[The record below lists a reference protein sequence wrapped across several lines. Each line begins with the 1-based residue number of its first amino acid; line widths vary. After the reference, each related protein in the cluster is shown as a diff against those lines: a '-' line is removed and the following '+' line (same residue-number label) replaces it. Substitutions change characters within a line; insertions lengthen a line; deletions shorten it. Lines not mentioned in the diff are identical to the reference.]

1 MASAPAVAA
10 VEVPG
15 ETAAPDQAPRDVA
28 VRFTDVSK
36 AFRIPVDRAY
46 TLEERVL
53 RPRSSR
59 QAHDLEALKDISFE
73 IYEGEFFGVIG
84 RNGSGKSTLLKCLAG
99 IYQPSSGKI
108 EIAGRISPFLELG
121 VGFSPELTARENVVL
136 NASLIGI
143 SPKKARAS
151 FDDIIAF
158 AELEEFVDL
167 KYKNYSSGMAMR
179 LAFASAIQAEADIL
193 LIDEALA
200 VGDDPFKEKCYERFD
215 EMKAQGRTIVFVT
228 HALSLVNRF
237 CDRALLLDKGDAIDL
252 DESRP
257 VVALYQQRN
266 RELAEAAEAAA
277 RAAEAQAAE
286 ADASGEGQGASRPDA
301 DAAPSNG
308 AVTELPIKAEPP
320 QLAPVPAPED
330 AEEPA
335 VEPEPEPEADGS
347 TEAEPEAV
355 ATTEPEAGVD
365 PSTPPEPEPEPAAPP
380 EPEPEPEPEPPPS
393 TVEPPPTLPHVEF
406 DEPPTEPVTAA
417 AHDPEL
423 APPAAEPESALPLI
437 GAATISALWL
447 EDGRGAAPQP
457 VSHALDNPRL
467 HVRVSFPDAV
477 QEPVF
482 GAIVKGAT
490 GEPVLV
496 EHSLRDDLKP
506 SAPQRDPDGPYS
518 VRFYV
523 HAGHLLYVA
532 SVTIAE
538 PSGTRDQAWPDD
550 DALAFSVWG
559 MKLRSG
565 WGRDLPMFG
574 IPGTPP
580 SASLA
585 LGGPGV
591 PTLGDAWLQAPDGS
605 RDGFFYAGHRSR
617 LCTHV
622 TLPGDEVAGTH
633 ADKPPEPEYAIN
645 LYAYTDTGHYSTTV
659 AVSV

>member
-1 MASAPAVAA
+1 M
-10 VEVPG
+10 
-15 ETAAPDQAPRDVA
+15 A

-84 RNGSGKSTLLKCLAG
+84 RKRLGQEHAAWKCLAG

-308 AVTELPIKAEPP
+308 AVTELPIKAEP
-320 QLAPVPAPED
+320 A
-330 AEEPA
+330 
-335 VEPEPEPEADGS
+335 
-347 TEAEPEAV
+347 
-355 ATTEPEAGVD
+355 
-365 PSTPPEPEPEPAAPP
+365 
-380 EPEPEPEPEPPPS
+380 
-393 TVEPPPTLPHVEF
+393 
-406 DEPPTEPVTAA
+406 
-417 AHDPEL
+417 
-423 APPAAEPESALPLI
+423 SARTR
-437 GAATISALWL
+437 ASA
-447 EDGRGAAPQP
+447 
-457 VSHALDNPRL
+457 
-467 HVRVSFPDAV
+467 
-477 QEPVF
+477 
-482 GAIVKGAT
+482 
-490 GEPVLV
+490 
-496 EHSLRDDLKP
+496 
-506 SAPQRDPDGPYS
+506 
-518 VRFYV
+518 
-523 HAGHLLYVA
+523 
-532 SVTIAE
+532 
-538 PSGTRDQAWPDD
+538 
-550 DALAFSVWG
+550 
-559 MKLRSG
+559 
-565 WGRDLPMFG
+565 
-574 IPGTPP
+574 
-580 SASLA
+580 
-585 LGGPGV
+585 
-591 PTLGDAWLQAPDGS
+591 
-605 RDGFFYAGHRSR
+605 
-617 LCTHV
+617 
-622 TLPGDEVAGTH
+622 
-633 ADKPPEPEYAIN
+633 
-645 LYAYTDTGHYSTTV
+645 
-659 AVSV
+659 